1 MKSNAKSIKRFDIKD
16 NTSGSYHVFAEE
28 KSTVATPLH
37 WHSHFEIEMITEGE
51 AISSINGI
59 SHEVKRGDVYLLTPA
74 DFHEF
79 CPRGRVRLWH
89 VAFDE
94 SMISDERLDEL
105 TYRVGGSCF
114 SIDERTLGLLAR
126 TAELI
131 SEESR
136 REDGGCSREL
146 CECFLT
152 LLLRDRDLGTLYR
165 DERLGAIQKSITYM
179 ETHFRESP
187 SLGDMARL
195 SGFTPSYFSELFR
208 RVTGQSFTERLAVL
222 KTRHAKTLLS
232 QGFSVT
238 EACFRSGF
246 GSTNNFLYTF
256 KKLEGVPP
264 SEYKKRLSHQP

>member
-1 MKSNAKSIKRFDIKD
+1 METDAKNIKRFDIKD
-16 NTSGSYHVFAEE
+16 NTRGSYHVFAEE
-28 KSTVATPLH
+28 RSTVATPLH

-79 CPRGRVRLWH
+79 CPRGCVRLWH

-94 SMISDERLDEL
+94 SMISDVRLDEL

-114 SIDERTLGLLAR
+114 SIDERTLELLSL
-126 TAELI
+126 TAQLI
-131 SEESR
+131 SEEAR

-165 DERLGAIQKSITYM
+165 DERLSSIQKSITYM
-179 ETHFRESP
+179 ETHFRENP

-238 EACFRSGF
+238 DACFRSGF

-264 SEYKKRLSHQP
+264 SEYKKRLSH